1 MICQNVENERY
12 PFQPTI
18 SPLSKQI
25 GDNSLRVD
33 KNDGLGSIH
42 DVLYL
47 NAQYWKKEHDL
58 LVNEFENQQS
68 QNSCTFK
75 PALVSKQ
82 SQNPW
87 SLDDIINSK
96 RQYEENMT
104 EYKRALEA

>member
-18 SPLSKQI
+18 NPLSKQI

-47 NAQYWKKEHDL
+47 NAQY
-58 LVNEFENQQS
+58 
-68 QNSCTFK
+68 
-75 PALVSKQ
+75 
-82 SQNPW
+82 
-87 SLDDIINSK
+87 
-96 RQYEENMT
+96 
-104 EYKRALEA
+104 